1 MFSVHYKS
9 RMIER
14 VVVRSFIYP
23 AILDPPPSLSF
34 DDQFAFRP
42 TGSTTAAVIHLLQTV
57 TDILITQPYVR
68 VISLD
73 FSKAFDSVRHV
84 ELVRKLSLL
93 NIPDNIFNWIVSF
106 LEDRIHCTNFNG
118 MVSIFAAICASIIQG
133 SGIGPAAYV
142 VNAGDLQPYNPG
154 NRMSKFADDTRLIVP
169 ACNTNTC
176 ETELA
181 HIDQWSANN
190 NLQLNR
196 SKSTEII
203 FYAKHRRTGPPQNIP
218 TLEGIPRVKKLNVLG
233 VTLADDLTFH
243 DHVSEVISSGQ
254 PAQLIICHKKTQSSW
269 HARGT
274 RSESFPGHSLFQNSI
289 LLTSMVGVC

>member
-1 MFSVHYKS
+1 MFNILDHLKHTATGLDGIPAWFLRLGAPIFAEPLRQLFNQSLSFGIVPTQWKRSCILPIPKVPVPTGVGEYRPISITSVIS

-181 HIDQWSANN
+181 H
-190 NLQLNR
+190 
-196 SKSTEII
+196 
-203 FYAKHRRTGPPQNIP
+203 
-218 TLEGIPRVKKLNVLG
+218 
-233 VTLADDLTFH
+233 
-243 DHVSEVISSGQ
+243 
-254 PAQLIICHKKTQSSW
+254 
-269 HARGT
+269 RG
-274 RSESFPGHSLFQNSI
+274 RP
-289 LLTSMVGVC
+289 